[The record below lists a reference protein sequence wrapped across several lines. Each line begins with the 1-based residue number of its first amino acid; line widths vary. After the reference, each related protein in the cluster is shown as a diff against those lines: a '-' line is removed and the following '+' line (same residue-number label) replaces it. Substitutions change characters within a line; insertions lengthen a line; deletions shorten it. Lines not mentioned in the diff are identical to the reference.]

1 VNASQLVVDSESEA
15 GAGAEDGAGAVNMR
29 GHDGNCTAHL
39 RAHMSTMQ
47 QQQI

>member
-1 VNASQLVVDSESEA
+1 VNASQLVVE
-15 GAGAEDGAGAVNMR
+15 AGAEDGTGAEAEAGAVNMR